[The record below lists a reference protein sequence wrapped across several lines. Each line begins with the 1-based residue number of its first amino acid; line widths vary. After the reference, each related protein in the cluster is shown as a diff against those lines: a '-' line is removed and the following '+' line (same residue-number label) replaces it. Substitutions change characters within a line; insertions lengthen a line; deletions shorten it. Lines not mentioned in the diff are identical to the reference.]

1 MSVRIPLRL
10 SSYAAG
16 EAVEV
21 FSSGRWTPG
30 YVLTAQDTLVTVQL
44 KRGEAEAIAGTWA
57 GSARPIAAVRIPDH
71 IRLPHAAVTSRTTI
85 PIPMDVRR
93 PIEGSA

>member
-21 FSSGRWTPG
+21 FSSGRWTLG
-30 YVLTAQDTLVTVQL
+30 YVLTAQETLVTVQL
-44 KRGEAEAIAGTWA
+44 KRGEAEPIAGTWA

-71 IRLPHAAVTSRTTI
+71 IRLPHTVVASRTTI
-85 PIPMDVRR
+85 PIPADVRR

>member
-44 KRGEAEAIAGTWA
+44 RRGEGEAIAGTWVGA
-57 GSARPIAAVRIPDH
+57 ARPIAVVRIADH
-71 IRLPHAAVTSRTTI
+71 IRPPNAVSASRTTI
-85 PIPMDVRR
+85 PIPVEGRR
-93 PIEGSA
+93 TVDGSA